1 MSILGTLGLGVADT
15 AVNTASSL
23 FGAKKQ
29 DYYQRRQMSIAQDYQ
44 KELMGIQNNYQIGLM
59 NHQNDQQLKMWNL
72 QNEYNSPSAQVQR
85 LRDAGLNPALVYGN
99 GNALTP
105 ASSMSAASGS
115 ASGGSAP
122 SNSGSSVS
130 MPKSNLMQSYLMS
143 IQGDSYRAG
152 IRRTEEDIQVLREQA
167 NKLRTEQLLDLA
179 NVDARKLGN
188 RLLRDTF
195 DEEVKRVRIA
205 NEESQQRIAQS
216 QSTEAVNY
224 KTLEEIDARI
234 AEKAAHVRSLDASS
248 RLSHVTAYMQE
259 LISSYFLRTGF
270 MPSASQAAS
279 WVNELGSGFNVTPKK
294 IAKAVSDG
302 GFDFLKGVAG
312 MNDENIIIGLTK
324 MFESLYQSTH

>member
-1 MSILGTLGLGVADT
+1 MSILGSLGLGVAD
-15 AVNTASSL
+15 AALNTVSSL
-23 FGAKKQ
+23 FSARKQ

-44 KELMGIQNNYQIGLM
+44 KELMNKQYNA
-59 NHQNDQQLKMWNL
+59 QLQMWNR
-72 QNEYNSPSAQVQR
+72 QNEYNSPAAQMQR
-85 LRDAGLNPALVYGN
+85 LREAGLNPALVYGN

-105 ASSMSAASGS
+105 ASSMNAP
-115 ASGGSAP
+115 GGSAP
-122 SNSGSSVS
+122 SNGGPQVS
-130 MPKSNLMQSYLMS
+130 PARSRLLESYMMS

-188 RLLRDTF
+188 QLLRDTF

-234 AEKAAHVRSLDASS
+234 AEKAAHIRSLDAGA
-248 RLSHVTAYMQE
+248 RLSHANAYLQD
-259 LISSYFLRTGF
+259 LTSSYLIKTGF
-270 MPSASQAAS
+270 LPSSSALRA
-279 WVNELGSGFNVTPKK
+279 WINELSTGLGVDTDSLLKAIGQFLGIRPDDKDYDNPTTSAKVARRLNLFNKFNSVGP
-294 IAKAVSDG
+294 
-302 GFDFLKGVAG
+302 F
-312 MNDENIIIGLTK
+312 
-324 MFESLYQSTH
+324 

>member
-1 MSILGTLGLGVADT
+1 MSILGTLGLGIADT

-44 KELMGIQNNYQIGLM
+44 KELMNKQYNA
-59 NHQNDQQLKMWNL
+59 QLQMWNL
-72 QNEYNSPSAQVQR
+72 QNEYNSPSAQVER
-85 LRDAGLNPALVYGN
+85 LREAGLNPALVYGN
-99 GNALTP
+99 GNALTA
-105 ASSMSAASGS
+105 ASSMTAPS
-115 ASGGSAP
+115 GSAP
-122 SNSGSSVS
+122 SNSGPSVS

-188 RLLRDTF
+188 QLLRDTF